1 MIDTTLDVYD
11 ICHDCPYFSMEAD
24 CLSSNDAMHMIYISC
39 EHRDI
44 CNRLRKY
51 IEKEMS
57 KND

>member
-1 MIDTTLDVYD
+1 MINTTLDVDD
-11 ICHDCPYFSMEAD
+11 ICHGCPYFSAETNCLTSYD
-24 CLSSNDAMHMIYISC
+24 CMHMIYISC
-39 EHRDI
+39 EHRNL